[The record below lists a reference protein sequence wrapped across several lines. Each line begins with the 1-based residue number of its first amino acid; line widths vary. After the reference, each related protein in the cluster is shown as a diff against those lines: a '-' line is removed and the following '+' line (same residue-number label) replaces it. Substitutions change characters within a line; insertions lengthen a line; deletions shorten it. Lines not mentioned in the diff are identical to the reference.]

1 MDSAFNDLNNHTT
14 LYGAEAWARGTKGG
28 VDVGSTDPTYHNNS
42 KYYSEVSKGHADY
55 AEAQA
60 ERAESAVPVGTDS
73 AILWTRAQT
82 IPLSGRTQARTN
94 MGIPITELYVQNDV
108 LYLDGNIAVSGNTL
122 AIA

>member
-42 KYYSEVSKGHADY
+42 KYYAEY